1 LAPEVDT
8 GNAMAFVPEEG
19 LPLDVARENYIK
31 KSRKYSIPRRID
43 FTIEMSRGIVDLFV
57 IVFMP

>member
-1 LAPEVDT
+1 
-8 GNAMAFVPEEG
+8 MAFVPEEG